1 LTTQI
6 AEKAMEGYAMK
17 DGTTGE
23 ADVIRLR
30 QDISSLLRRR
40 VLEAVEQTLEEE
52 LTEALGIGRYGRSE
66 GRQGYRNGH
75 ERRRITTELGVQT
88 LEVPRARVVEEDA
101 STREFRSQVLPRYA
115 RRTRKVDEA
124 ILGAYL
130 SGANTRRIRKALEP
144 LLGAEHLSRS
154 AISRVAAR
162 LKALFAEWS
171 QRDVS
176 EERYGILFLDGF
188 HLKVRLARRVV
199 SVPVLA
205 VLGVAADGSKRLVAL
220 ELAVSEAEAHWSRVV
235 SDLVRRGLASPVLI
249 VSDGHRGLTKAI
261 EAWPQAKVQR
271 CCVHK
276 WQNLLKHCPA
286 HAHRELKRDYD
297 RIVYAEDGLGAR
309 EAYQAFLTK
318 WRKLCPAVAKSLE
331 EAGEQLLT
339 FYAFPKAMWKALRTT
354 NSIEN
359 LNREFRRR
367 TKTQASFSTEEAA
380 VTLLYGLVAFGQIEL
395 RRICG
400 YTHVVELLASPE
412 QVAA

>member
-1 LTTQI
+1 
-6 AEKAMEGYAMK
+6 MEGYAMK
-17 DGTTGE
+17 EGITGE
-23 ADVIRLR
+23 AEVVRLR

-40 VLEAVEQTLEEE
+40 VLEAVELTLEEE
-52 LTEALGIGRYGRSE
+52 LTEALGIGRYERSE
-66 GRQGYRNGH
+66 ARHGYRNGH
-75 ERRRITTELGVQT
+75 ERRRITTELGPQT
-88 LEVPRARVVEEDA
+88 LEVPRGRIVQDDGG
-101 STREFRSQVLPRYA
+101 TREFRSQVVPRYA
-115 RRTRKVDEA
+115 RRTQKVDEA

-130 SGANTRRIRKALEP
+130 AGANTRRIRKALEP
-144 LLGAEHLSRS
+144 LLGSEHLSKS
-154 AISRVAAR
+154 AVSRVAAR
-162 LKALFAEWS
+162 LKAQLAQWS
-171 QRDVS
+171 ERDLS
-176 EERYGILFLDGF
+176 AERYAILFLDGF

-205 VLGVAADGSKRLVAL
+205 VLGVAADGTKRLVAL

-235 SDLVRRGLASPVLI
+235 SDLARRGLASPVLI

-261 EAWPQAKVQR
+261 EAWPQAQVQR
-271 CCVHK
+271 CAVHK
-276 WQNLLKHCPA
+276 WRNLVKHCPA

-297 RIVYAEDGLGAR
+297 RIVYAKSGLAAR

-318 WRKLCPAVAKSLE
+318 WRKLCPAVARSLE
-331 EAGEQLLT
+331 EAGEQLLA

-400 YTHVVELLASPE
+400 YPHMAELLASQE
-412 QVAA
+412 KVAA